1 MKITQEIHEMGDNDV
16 PARQTI
22 TIEIE
27 PGDDN
32 PTGFLNGLV
41 MPARGRLESF
51 LLGYADI
58 LRYSREPHSDGEI
71 WHVLTTFGYVAQR
84 AEMCLNGMMV
94 IARDQYGKSWREIAS
109 ALDMHQ
115 STVRRRVA
123 SERREFA
130 GLGIW
135 FDSEGMHRTADG
147 EAALAITERREKS
160 EK

>member
-1 MKITQEIHEMGDNDV
+1 MKITQTIHEMGGNDV

-32 PTGFLNGLV
+32 ATGLLNGLV
-41 MPARGRLESF
+41 IRDRLESF

-58 LRYSREPHSDGEI
+58 LRYSREPQSDGEI
-71 WHVLTTFGYVAQR
+71 RHVLNTFGSVAQR
-84 AEMCLNGMMV
+84 AEMALNGLMV
-94 IARDQYGKSWREIAS
+94 IARDQYGKSWREIANT
-109 ALDMHQ
+109 LEMHQ
-115 STVRRRVA
+115 STVRRRVV

-135 FDSEGMHRTADG
+135 FDREGMHRTADG
-147 EAALAITERREKS
+147 EAALAITESREKS
-160 EK
+160 ER